1 MFQILE
7 YFSHLVKVIL
17 KKDVSY
23 FMEYIFITNLFQMFA
38 GHMHRFAY
46 EPKALSQ
53 FMKRC
58 SYDRL
63 TLLGC

>member
-23 FMEYIFITNLFQMFA
+23 FMEYIFITNLFQKFA

-46 EPKALSQ
+46 ELKAQSQ
-53 FMKRC
+53 FMERC
-58 SYDRL
+58 SYDQL

>member
-1 MFQILE
+1 MFKILE

-17 KKDVSY
+17 KKAISY
-23 FMEYIFITNLFQMFA
+23 FMEYISNTNLFQKFA
-38 GHMHRFAY
+38 RHKHRFAY
-46 EPKALSQ
+46 ELKTQSQ

-58 SYDRL
+58 SCDQL